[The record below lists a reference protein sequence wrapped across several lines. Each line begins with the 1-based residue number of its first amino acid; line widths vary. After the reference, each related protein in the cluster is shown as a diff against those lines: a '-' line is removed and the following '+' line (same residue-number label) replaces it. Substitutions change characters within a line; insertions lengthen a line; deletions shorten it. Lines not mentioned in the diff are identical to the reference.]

1 MMKNYNKFIFLGLF
15 IIVIVCLTG
24 VSATDSSIINNTT
37 SQSYDNSY
45 LTSNYQF
52 GDNCVGGSYLVGNY
66 QSEGNLDLSN
76 NEYNTTTKISTN
88 DSSLEGNSVY
98 ISASVSSEGKPIN
111 FGNATIYII
120 GNNRTIS
127 HTASINNNSFIW
139 TPKNPGVYNI
149 TIVYNGGKFGN
160 YTYLKSNSTKY
171 GFIVNPLDLRVDNI
185 TVYYTDDA
193 KLTGKI
199 SSNGKALANYTI
211 IFNVLDHN
219 YTATTNEEGEASIP
233 LDLTPGKYNIYTY
246 IPRTSIIVN
255 STVNVIVNKSLI
267 HLIVNDLNK
276 DFRDSKKY
284 TVKLLYKDIPIT
296 NTTVIIGLLNVKYNV
311 KTDKQGIGYLT
322 VNLNPGNYKFTVNT
336 NVYGYNLSKSSKVI
350 VNRWIKSKTSLI
362 VSSLSKKYLD
372 AAYTAKVLYKNNP
385 ISGIKVYFT
394 IKGRT
399 YARITNS
406 KGIATFNVNLGIGN
420 YPIISRINI
429 ASVSLSKKAS
439 IKIIKAN
446 PSLYF
451 KNLDMDYA
459 IVNNAPVLKY
469 SIKRGKPVSLSFM
482 YKNNVLSSFKVS
494 IGINSFKNYKWFKTN
509 SKGII
514 NYPTNK
520 LKIGKN
526 NFVITLYS
534 NNRNYNSLRWNIP
547 ITIKK

>member
-1 MMKNYNKFIFLGLF
+1 MKNYNKFIFLGLF
-15 IIVIVCLTG
+15 IIVIVCLTS
-24 VSATDSSIINNTT
+24 VSATDSSVMNYTDCISSNN
-37 SQSYDNSY
+37 SYD
-45 LTSNYQF
+45 YQF
-52 GDNCVGGSYLVGNY
+52 ENTSSNY
-66 QSEGNLDLSN
+66 QSEDNYSTSN
-76 NEYNTTTKISTN
+76 NNITKLRNNSPIEANTTTRIITN
-88 DSSLEGNSVY
+88 DSSLEGNPIY
-98 ISASVSSEGKPIN
+98 INVSVSSEGKAIN

-120 GNNRTIS
+120 GANKTIS

-139 TPKNPGVYNI
+139 TPRNPGIYNI
-149 TIVYNGGKFGN
+149 TIIYNGGNFGN

-171 GFIVNPLDLRVDNI
+171 GYIVNPIDLKVDNI

-199 SSNGKALANYTI
+199 SSNGKVLVNHTI
-211 IFNVLDHN
+211 IFNVLGHN

-233 LDLTPGKYNIYTY
+233 LDLSPGKYNVYTY
-246 IPRTSIIVN
+246 IPRTSIVVE
-255 STVNVIVNKSLI
+255 STINVIVNKSLI
-267 HLIVNDLNK
+267 HIIVADLNK

-284 TVKLLYKDIPIT
+284 TVKLLYKDVPIT
-296 NTTVIIGLLNVKYNV
+296 NTTVVISLLNVKYNV
-311 KTDKQGIGYLT
+311 KTDKQGIGYLI
-322 VNLNPGNYKFTVNT
+322 VNLNPGRYKFTVNT
-336 NVYGYNLSKSSKVI
+336 NVYGYSISKSSNVI
-350 VNRWIKSKTSLI
+350 VNKWIKSKTSLI
-362 VSSLSKKYLD
+362 VSSVSKKYLD

-394 IKGRT
+394 IKGKT
-399 YARITNS
+399 YTRITNS
-406 KGIATFNVNLGIGN
+406 KGIATFNINLGIGN
-420 YPIISRINI
+420 YPIISKINV
-429 ASVSLSKKAS
+429 ASVLLSKKAS
-439 IKIIKAN
+439 IKILKAN

-451 KNLDMDYA
+451 KNVDMDYT

-469 SIKRGKPVSLSFM
+469 SIKRGKTVSLSFM
-482 YKNNVLSSFKVS
+482 YKTNVLSSFKVS
-494 IGINSFKNYKWFKTN
+494 IGINSFRNYKWFKTN